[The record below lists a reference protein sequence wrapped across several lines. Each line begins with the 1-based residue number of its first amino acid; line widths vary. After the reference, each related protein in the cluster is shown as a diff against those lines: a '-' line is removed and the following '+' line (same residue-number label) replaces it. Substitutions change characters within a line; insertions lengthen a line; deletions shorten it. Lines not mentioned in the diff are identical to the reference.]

1 MSFADAARIRVP
13 YPEALKPKCQPP
25 TNAKN
30 GIQSTIEQEKKDESN
45 QDSNLC
51 L

>member
-1 MSFADAARIRVP
+1 MSFADAARIRVS
-13 YPEALKPKCQPP
+13 YLEALKPKCQPP

-30 GIQSTIEQEKKDESN
+30 DIRPTLEQEKKDESN
-45 QDSNLC
+45 QVNNWC